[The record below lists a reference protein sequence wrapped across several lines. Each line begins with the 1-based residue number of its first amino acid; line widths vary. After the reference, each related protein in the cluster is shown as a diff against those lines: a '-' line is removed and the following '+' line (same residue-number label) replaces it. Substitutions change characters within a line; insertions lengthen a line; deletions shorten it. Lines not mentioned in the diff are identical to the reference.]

1 MLDSLRSDIPETPP
15 PSPPFLPPL
24 KARFPGQSLW
34 TAHVRPP
41 GAALSSMSRFAVSAG
56 CSAPFESTFPGG
68 GGNPRGR
75 SSSSSWPSSMA
86 GGGGNPPPNG
96 TRAGGGGSPAGS
108 PSSSSSPS
116 PSPTPTPATPSS
128 ASGAGGGGAGATAG
142 TGLSSL
148 SIIDSWPDGQSRL
161 TTNGSPREDSQVFA
175 PPACRIASLNE
186 LERSYS
192 DDMSE
197 EMRIGIGVPVTR
209 RRYQSEHVGALW
221 RVQESRR
228 EPGARRVRAPHRRRV
243 VVGEA
248 PTRRP
253 REALG
258 WHQPSL
264 SPSACSA
271 TSAASPVLA
280 AAQRRSSRLHLLLR
294 GGRLSLRCHSARR
307 APPFQS
313 RPPRPPPR
321 RRRRPSSWPSSSLP
335 LRAQLSIRRPSAA

>member
-209 RRYQSEHVGALW
+209 RRYK
-221 RVQESRR
+221 
-228 EPGARRVRAPHRRRV
+228 
-243 VVGEA
+243 
-248 PTRRP
+248 
-253 REALG
+253 
-258 WHQPSL
+258 
-264 SPSACSA
+264 
-271 TSAASPVLA
+271 AST
-280 AAQRRSSRLHLLLR
+280 
-294 GGRLSLRCHSARR
+294 
-307 APPFQS
+307 
-313 RPPRPPPR
+313 
-321 RRRRPSSWPSSSLP
+321 
-335 LRAQLSIRRPSAA
+335 